1 MCVGGS
7 QYFIHTILNSAWGG
21 LKKNSA
27 FSPTTLVFKAA
38 YAYERVK
45 NVYQAS
51 EDVGPGTLRDVYV

>member
-1 MCVGGS
+1 MCVGRS

-51 EDVGPGTLRDVYV
+51 EDRGP